1 MPVIVTKDNVDYY
14 LVPAPLVSFN
24 KQVYNNVGRP
34 GFGVDYTVSL
44 QGTLIQTHGNP
55 YFSGG
60 SAGIYSSGTDWTKTI
75 DVEAAEMTEVS
86 GIDRLNA
93 TIRKQELI
101 RNLFSN
107 PVISG
112 VAKPIKVTIRGWD
125 AGINAGSGIS
135 FNGVVDDVSFDSE
148 GRWANPGGY
157 NINLRNTNFLGSAN
171 GIFAGNENVN
181 QSSGYFVSNVTETF
195 DVQEDGRTTLVFES
209 AGNGRQLQTIN
220 KVYNV
225 NRSITVVG
233 SPVYASDGSYLNG
246 LAPWQQASGFIHSYL
261 NIGSGVLSGFTS
273 LKTRAIGNAVTGV
286 YKPANFVYQ
295 ESIDREAGSYSLTET
310 YTLYSG
316 GFPVTETIT
325 INQDI
330 GEDDVNS
337 VSIQGTIQGLNTVDG
352 FASSGNAYF
361 NALSYF
367 TGVIDTGVP
376 STSYYYARGILRDF
390 NNLSIIPWLHP
401 RPLTKSVATDF
412 NAGTISYTYNYNDRP
427 ANLVPGSI
435 SESIQI
441 SDTYPGELF
450 SVTPVIGRTQPVL
463 QYLNSRSEYKRSLS
477 INLTM
482 GSTGVLSFGTVNNK
496 GENIDS
502 SGTRRLLLQRML
514 LSEKPSISQT
524 AALNDIFQAAN
535 PVNDPTF
542 TVANGK
548 CFHSAPTEN
557 WDARAR
563 TYSYSIDWTFERTN

>member
-135 FNGVVDDVSFDSE
+135 FNGFVDDISFDSE

-171 GIFAGNENVN
+171 GIFSGNENVN

-195 DVQEDGRTTLVFES
+195 DIQEDGRTTLVFES
-209 AGNGRQLQTIN
+209 AGNGRKLQNIN
-220 KVYNV
+220 KIYNI
-225 NRSITVVG
+225 NRSVTVVG
-233 SPVYASDGSYLNG
+233 SPVYASDGSYLNS

-273 LKTRAIGNAVTGV
+273 LKTRAIGNTASGV

-316 GFPVTETIT
+316 GYPVIETVT
-325 INQDI
+325 INQDT
-330 GEDDVNS
+330 GEEDVNS
-337 VSIQGTIQGLNTVDG
+337 VSIQGTIQGLNTLDG

-361 NALSYF
+361 NALLYF
-367 TGVIDTGVP
+367 TGVIDTGIP
-376 STSYYYARGILRDF
+376 STSYYYARGVLRDF
-390 NNLSIIPWLHP
+390 NNLSIVPWLHP

-427 ANLVPGSI
+427 ANLIPGSI

-450 SVTPVIGRTQPVL
+450 SVTPVIGRSQPVL
-463 QYLNSRSEYKRSLS
+463 QYLNSRSEYKRTLS

-502 SGTRRLLLQRML
+502 SVNRRLMLQRML
-514 LSEKPSISQT
+514 LTEKPSISQVSG
-524 AALNDIFQAAN
+524 LNDIFQAAN
-535 PVNDPTF
+535 PVNDPSF

-563 TYSYSIDWTFERTN
+563 TYSYSIDWTYERTN